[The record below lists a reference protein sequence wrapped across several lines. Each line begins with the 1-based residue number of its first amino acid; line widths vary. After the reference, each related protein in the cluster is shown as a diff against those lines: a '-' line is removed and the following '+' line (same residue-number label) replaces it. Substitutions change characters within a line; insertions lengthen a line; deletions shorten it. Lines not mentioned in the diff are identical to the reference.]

1 MVEERQGMKLLR
13 RLFCTKNLRCHTFLV
28 GEYIVA
34 ALFIFSSSIS
44 QHHSFGFKTLCSM
57 LGGEENKIGREL
69 KLWWTVGNHIFG
81 VIASVSSHYT
91 VELVHFVPN

>member
-1 MVEERQGMKLLR
+1 MVEERQGMKMLR

-34 ALFIFSSSIS
+34 ALFIFLLLFHSITVS
-44 QHHSFGFKTLCSM
+44 DLKPFAVC
-57 LGGEENKIGREL
+57 LGWEENKIGREQ
-69 KLWWTVGNHIFG
+69 KLWPGGNHIFG